1 MGILRFY
8 GDWVRHLPYPDLINR
23 RIPKPVDHLILDA
36 NGVCHDAAAENW
48 AYGEYEN
55 AELAEKILETD
66 PDEMLDSFF
75 AKIGSRI
82 ISMVQ
87 EFQPRKSLV
96 IAIDGV
102 APIAKIV
109 QQRSRRYKASKT
121 HTLNLDTRGAE
132 VIEEEHQ
139 TASRNFDTSSI
150 TPGTELMLSLDAYL
164 RQLIENNQGVLPSH
178 VVYSSHLVRG
188 EGEHKIFELFREGR
202 IEVGSE
208 EEAGASIVHGLD
220 ADLVMLTLLS
230 PVPKLYLCREN
241 KDRRSFVSIDAL
253 RKGIIHDMETE
264 LRLEDEALVEELTLE
279 WEEAEVKRQALE
291 DKVKVAT
298 AAGKKALEEKRIQR
312 HRSFEASIQL
322 RIQELE
328 SIRHQQVIRDFVV
341 MVYLIGNDFLPH
353 MICFDNVG
361 VAINEHMIPA
371 YKATKSCFT
380 TEEGEII
387 WESFAAFLAF
397 LVEDEEKM
405 MKVVAAKNFKYP
417 AKAIEVATKR
427 KTLPPEEGEV
437 EGRYEVTFDFDR
449 FRNQWYEGALLPR
462 TKGGNTLYQR
472 LIPDGIEEHHIVDM
486 CKSYMEGI
494 QWILLYYLKG
504 TKGVSQKYM
513 YKYYYAPLLSD
524 LLAVVDQ
531 CVAEESAP
539 TMTDVKPRN
548 SDPKFTPVHQLL
560 SVIPPKSFDLIPK
573 PFRQLVESGD
583 LADMCPVDFIVELE
597 GKEYDWQ
604 GVAIIPFLDAGRVM
618 RAVEALREKIP
629 DDYKEAETQFY
640 RFDPKIRIAR
650 QNPRVRE
657 LMSNKPVRAKTEVQK
672 AEQVLNRISHLG
684 GKDAESPK
692 NGKIRAPKK
701 DFDTQ
706 YGWSSELLM

>member
-8 GDWVRHLPYPDLINR
+8 GDYVRHLPYPGLINR
-23 RIPKPVDHLILDA
+23 RIPQPVDNLILDA
-36 NGVCHDAAAENW
+36 NGVGHDAAAENW
-48 AYGEYEN
+48 AYGEYAN
-55 AELAEKILETD
+55 VELAEKIAETD
-66 PDEMLDSFF
+66 PEEMLDSFF
-75 AKIGSRI
+75 EKLGARI
-82 ISMVQ
+82 LAMVQ
-87 EFQPRKSLV
+87 EFRPRKSLV

-121 HTLNLDTRGAE
+121 HTLNLDTKGAE
-132 VIEEEHQ
+132 MVEEEHQ
-139 TASRNFDTSSI
+139 AASGSFDTSSI

-164 RQLIENNQGVLPSH
+164 RQLIENNQAILPPH
-178 VVYSSHLVRG
+178 VIYSSHLVRG

-202 IEVGSE
+202 IEVGQGDA
-208 EEAGASIVHGLD
+208 AGASIVHGLD

-253 RKGIIHDMETE
+253 RQGIIQDMETE
-264 LRLEDEALVEELTLE
+264 LRLVDEEVIEELTLE
-279 WEEAEVKRQALE
+279 WEEAEEKRQALE
-291 DKVKVAT
+291 DKVTT
-298 AAGKKALEEKRIQR
+298 AASKKALEEKRVKR
-312 HRSFEASIQL
+312 HRSFEASIQV

-361 VAINEHMIPA
+361 VAIKDHMIPA
-371 YKATKSCFT
+371 YKATKSYFT
-380 TEEGEII
+380 TAEGEII

-397 LVEDEEKM
+397 LVEDEERM

-417 AKAIEVATKR
+417 AKAIEAATKR

-437 EGRYEVTFDFDR
+437 EGRYEVTFNFNR
-449 FRNQWYEGALLPR
+449 FRNKWYEGCLLPR
-462 TKGGNTLYQR
+462 TKGGNKLYQQ
-472 LIPDGIEEHHIVDM
+472 LIPDGIEENHIVDM

-531 CVAEESAP
+531 CVAEENFP
-539 TMTDVKPRN
+539 TLADVRPRN

-560 SVIPPKSFDLIPK
+560 SVIPPKSFDLIPDN
-573 PFRQLVESGD
+573 FRPLVDGGE
-583 LADMCPVDFIVELE
+583 LADMCPIDFIVELE

-604 GVAIIPFLDAGRVM
+604 GVAIIPFLDANRVM
-618 RAVEALREKIP
+618 KAVESLRIKIP
-629 DDYKEAETQFY
+629 DVYKEAETQFY

-657 LMSNKPVRAKTEVQK
+657 LMSNRPAKGESEVKK
-672 AEQVLNRISHLG
+672 AEEVLGRISHLG
-684 GKDAESPK
+684 GKKVENSKDEKVRASKK
-692 NGKIRAPKK
+692 NL
-701 DFDTQ
+701 DSQ
-706 YGWSSELLM
+706 YVWSSELLM